1 MVFVKDLACDNRQA
15 WVQAALSF
23 PEKKHARKLVTLY
36 LGCTGSTA
44 NVERTL
50 KKVAIRCQHSP
61 NVEYVLSDL
70 VICDVHAPRVA
81 DVTYHVGQTTPDD
94 SKVASDIGQT
104 ISGVGQTALD
114 IGIGQTISSVGQA
127 APNRIRP
134 KGKYLEAIRKLYK
147 DVFGG
152 RAFRKVPK
160 QRRDKGLKHSRP
172 DGKLS
177 EAEFNRLRDQDH
189 FKWWWFV
196 CVCVD
201 A

>member
-1 MVFVKDLACDNRQA
+1 MKDLACDNRQA
-15 WVQAALSF
+15 WVQASLNF

-50 KKVAIRCQHSP
+50 KKVAIRCQRSP
-61 NVEYVLSDL
+61 NLDMFSDL

-81 DVTYHVGQTTPDD
+81 DVTHSYHHGQTALDVGQT
-94 SKVASDIGQT
+94 ASRVGQT
-104 ISGVGQTALD
+104 APGVGQTAP
-114 IGIGQTISSVGQA
+114 S
-127 APNRIRP
+127 RICP
-134 KGKYLEAIRKLYK
+134 KGKYLEAIRALYK

-160 QRRDKGLKHSRP
+160 QRRDKGLKHRKPGS

-177 EAEFNRLRDQDH
+177 EAAFSRLRDQDH
-189 FKWWWFV
+189 FEWV
-196 CVCVD
+196 G
-201 A
+201 